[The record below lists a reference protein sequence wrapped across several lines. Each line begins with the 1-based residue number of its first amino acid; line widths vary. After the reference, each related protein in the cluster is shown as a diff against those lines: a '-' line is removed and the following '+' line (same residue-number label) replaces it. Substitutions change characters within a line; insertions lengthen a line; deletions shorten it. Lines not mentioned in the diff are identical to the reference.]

1 MVSVVVEFEFEFELV
16 FVVEEAPELNA
27 SLNPRIDSPKPLPS
41 SGSFL
46 GPKTSKAIPRIT
58 SRCIG

>member
-1 MVSVVVEFEFEFELV
+1 LVSVVVEFEFEFV
-16 FVVEEAPELNA
+16 FVVDEAPELNA

-41 SGSFL
+41 SGNFL